1 MPDSPS
7 PRRGHERRESRRVPV
22 VTLYWDFLFGAL
34 RRTAGRAATLRA
46 ALGVL
51 LLAGI
56 VVAVVGVGA
65 FAWVASH
72 VRRGTTQAFD
82 VAVLQWLGAHRTP
95 ILDEAMLEITFLGTG
110 LVVFVIVGVAA
121 LFLYLTQHKYS
132 AWLLLAS
139 TAGGIIL
146 NNVLKLGFSRPRPT
160 VLEWQAHA
168 MSSSFPSGH
177 AMSAAVVYGTVAY
190 LAARLQQRRW
200 ARVATMVVAAIM
212 IFLICLSRL
221 YLGVHYPSDVIAGV
235 LVGLAWA
242 AFCMVTLEGIQK
254 FGARRPHISKD
265 EVRERR
271 QG

>member
-1 MPDSPS
+1 
-7 PRRGHERRESRRVPV
+7 
-22 VTLYWDFLFGAL
+22 
-34 RRTAGRAATLRA
+34 
-46 ALGVL
+46 
-51 LLAGI
+51 
-56 VVAVVGVGA
+56 
-65 FAWVASH
+65 
-72 VRRGTTQAFD
+72 
-82 VAVLQWLGAHRTP
+82 
-95 ILDEAMLEITFLGTG
+95 
-110 LVVFVIVGVAA
+110 VAA

-146 NNVLKLGFSRPRPT
+146 NNVLKLGFARPRPT

-168 MSSSFPSGH
+168 VSSSFPSGH

-221 YLGVHYPSDVIAGV
+221 YLGVHYPSDVLAGV
-235 LVGLAWA
+235 LVGLSWA

-254 FGARRPHISKD
+254 FGVRRPHIAKD
-265 EVRERR
+265 EVKERR

>member
-1 MPDSPS
+1 MPDSS
-7 PRRGHERRESRRVPV
+7 PRQGHERRASRRVPV

-34 RRTAGRAATLRA
+34 RRTAGRAAHVRA

-65 FAWVASH
+65 FAWIASH
-72 VRRGTTQAFD
+72 VRRGTTQGFD

-95 ILDEAMLEITFLGTG
+95 VMDEAMLEITFLGTG
-110 LVVFVIVGVAA
+110 LVVLVIVGVAA
-121 LFLYLTQHKYS
+121 LFLYLTQHRYS

-146 NNVLKLGFSRPRPT
+146 NNVLKLGFARPRPT

-190 LAARLQQRRW
+190 LAARLQHRRW
-200 ARVATMVVAAIM
+200 ARVTTMVVAAIM

-221 YLGVHYPSDVIAGV
+221 YLGVHYPSDVLAGV
-235 LVGLAWA
+235 LVGLSWA

-254 FGARRPHISKD
+254 FGSRRPHIARD
-265 EVRERR
+265 EVKERR